1 MPRKRLIKSYGAP
14 GVPSNQGSG
23 AVGGAGKPEKNNPD
37 AQNNIPPLSPGQPE
51 NQPAPSK
58 IVRPMGQTA
67 PTRNTKPEVLA
78 WLKKYSSAKKFR
90 DWIASRYRWKDFIDE
105 FKGHFR
111 IANGS
116 ADIQINAL
124 NYIFAY
130 IKTEIPALYLKNP
143 YIKVNAK
150 KGSSIQSARIL
161 EEAINYDWRH
171 KRLKKENKKNI
182 FDGKLI
188 GHSWFKSGYTGK
200 FGTVED
206 GNGNTLEYIE
216 AEDFFGYRVPWDC
229 VVFDLDSIDPP
240 HDCGWIAHDVW
251 VNLDDVRKNPRYK
264 NTDKLTAQSRKPTNY
279 SNSTTSADNAQYK
292 DDEKKACLIEVWDMK
307 NQQVFTIS
315 EGVDDYIE
323 DPKSWPYE
331 MRGYPFSYL
340 CFNPVNDEP
349 YGMSDVYMFENQV
362 LELTKI
368 RAMELDHLKRGNRQ
382 FGYNGS
388 LTQEQKESIA
398 MGVTGNV
405 VENIDVD
412 KFKALPYAAF
422 QSDGYMIEKFVK
434 EDMINISGQSPQE
447 RGATQQTSTRTFRE
461 LAQIAKGAE
470 NRRAEQIDV
479 VEDFI
484 TDIANKRIALMQQFA
499 DVPYYVRITGKD
511 PQEIMQALSSRPS
524 ASAPGAVTNEQ
535 GFTFTKEDIQ
545 GEYDIEVIPGSTA
558 PMDKNTIVSMILDT
572 LQYLPQLGVQ
582 PGGPVMGAIGTIIAD
597 FFQLPELKEAMAQEA
612 QAAAQ
617 MREQQAQQAQDAQH
631 MAIAQEAAKSQLDA
645 EKVATKQNDTLVKVL
660 QMAQPQK
667 LSEVK

>member
-1 MPRKRLIKSYGAP
+1 MARKTRKMTMVPKNPAAAATTSLPPAAPTQAVATPPSTPSRVLQPRGQAAALP
-14 GVPSNQGSG
+14 
-23 AVGGAGKPEKNNPD
+23 KNN
-37 AQNNIPPLSPGQPE
+37 
-51 NQPAPSK
+51 
-58 IVRPMGQTA
+58 
-67 PTRNTKPEVLA
+67 KPEVKE
-78 WLKKYSSAKKFR
+78 WLKKYTSGRKFR
-90 DWIASRYRWKDFIDE
+90 EWISSRYRWKDFIDE

-150 KGSSIQSARIL
+150 KSASVQSARIL
-161 EEAINYDWRH
+161 EEVINYDWRH

-216 AEDFFGYRVPWDC
+216 SEDFFGYRVPWDC
-229 VVFDLDSIDPP
+229 IVFDLDSIDPP

-251 VNLDDVRKNPRYK
+251 VNLEDAQSNPRYK
-264 NTDKLTAQSRKPTNY
+264 NTERMVAQSRKPTNY
-279 SNSTTSADNAQYK
+279 SNSTSSADNRQYK
-292 DDEKKACLIEVWDMK
+292 EDEKKVCLIEVWDMK
-307 NQQVFTIS
+307 NQKVFTLS
-315 EGVDDYIE
+315 EGVEDYIE
-323 DPKSWPYE
+323 EPKDWPYE

-349 YGMSDVYMFENQV
+349 YGMSDVYMFESQV

-382 FGYNGS
+382 FGYDGS
-388 LTQEQKESIA
+388 LTQEQKDAIA
-398 MGVTGNV
+398 LGITGNV
-405 VENIDVD
+405 IENIDVN
-412 KFKALPYAAF
+412 KFQALPYAPF
-422 QSDGYMIEKFVK
+422 QSDGYAIEKFVK

-499 DVPYYVRITGKD
+499 DLPYYVRITGKD
-511 PQEIMQALSSRPS
+511 PQEIAQALQGRPS
-524 ASAPGAVTNEQ
+524 AQGAGAPTAITTPQ

-545 GEYDIEVIPGSTA
+545 GEFDIEVIPGSTA
-558 PMDKNTIVSMILDT
+558 PMDKNTIVSMIIDA
-572 LQYLPQLGVQ
+572 LQYLPALGVT
-582 PGGPVMGAIGTIIAD
+582 PGGPVTAAIGTIIAD
-597 FFQLPELKEAMAQEA
+597 FFQLPELKDAMEQEG
-612 QAAAQ
+612 QLQAQ
-617 MREQQAQQAQDAQH
+617 MKAQQQQQMQDQQH
-631 MAIAQEAAKSQLDA
+631 MAVAQQTAKTQIDA

-660 QMAQPQK
+660 QMSQPQS